1 MVYGVYSAAHPPG
14 GGGLSIFSFSVDRWV
29 QTNTPGYPSRQQ
41 RLRGKWV
48 AAADA
53 LLSEQDTLY
62 PVTLVAQRVQGIT
75 VSG

>member
-1 MVYGVYSAAHPPG
+1 MVYGAYSAAHPRG
-14 GGGLSIFSFSVDRWV
+14 EGGLSIFSFSVDRWV

-53 LLSEQDTLY
+53 LLPKQDTLC
-62 PVTLVAQRVQGIT
+62 PASLVAQRIQGFT
-75 VSG
+75 GSG